1 MPNNPIT
8 QEELYEYGILR
19 SLTPPAEVVGALSP
33 PYFPAGYFLV
43 PPYDVNGPVLWR
55 KFHAEYISEGLIDP
69 ERLGTGYIGDG
80 NLFLA
85 DDGTWKVIS
94 AGGGGDMLQA
104 TYDVDGDGVVDSAER
119 IEIIVRN
126 STGTTLT
133 KGTVVYLNGA
143 TGNRPN
149 AVRAQ
154 ANTEATSSKTFGFV
168 VADITNNSDGYV
180 ASNGT
185 LHDLDTSAFANG
197 AALWLSPTVAG
208 GWTTTVPQEPN
219 YSVFLGYVARSHPTL
234 GRIVILVKNGYELN
248 ELHDVF
254 VPSPSHGDLLQWDS
268 VQAYW
273 KSFTPNFSTAS
284 NFIIDYD
291 YNIAGLRNGNNT
303 NFSTTVPYKPGT
315 TRVYL
320 NGQRLTPGA
329 TYDYLEVSANQ
340 IGLFYTPVPSD
351 RLIIEY
357 ETI

>member
-1 MPNNPIT
+1 MNYDNKLIAKNIYKLRNEFHNLTMRPADLWTWKHVEHYLDLLGDYFNKLPVTPETTGVTSIIAGSNIT
-8 QEELYEYGILR
+8 I
-19 SLTPPAEVVGALSP
+19 TPL
-33 PYFPAGYFLV
+33 
-43 PPYDVNGPVLWR
+43 D
-55 KFHAEYISEGLIDP
+55 
-69 ERLGTGYIGDG
+69 GTGDV
-80 NLFLA
+80 
-85 DDGTWKVIS
+85 TIS
-94 AGGGGDMLQA
+94 ADGGDMLQA

-133 KGTVVYLNGA
+133 KGTVVYLKGA

-168 VADITNNSDGYV
+168 VANINNNSEGYV

-197 AALWLSPTVAG
+197 AALWLSPTIAG
-208 GWTTTVPQEPN
+208 GWTSTVPQEPN
-219 YSVFLGYVARSHPTL
+219 HSVFLGYVARSHPTQ
-234 GRIVILVKNGYELN
+234 GRIVILIKNGYELN

-273 KSFTPNFSTAS
+273 KSFTPNFSTSS

-291 YNIAGLRNGNNT
+291 YNIIGLRNGNNT

-329 TYDYLEVSANQ
+329 DYDYLEVSANQ
-340 IGLFYTPVPSD
+340 VGLFYTPVPSD